1 MRWNSRLLVKFPVGT
16 GVKGW
21 LDRRMVSVL
30 DLGLSA
36 DGPGFKIAAATLLG
50 NSLRQT
56 VHTRRDSVHQAAK
69 IGSSPLKGYGG
80 NCRPGGK

>member
-1 MRWNSRLLVKFPVGT
+1 
-16 GVKGW
+16 
-21 LDRRMVSVL
+21 VL

-36 DGPGFKIAAATLLG
+36 EGPEFKIAATTLLG

-56 VHTRRDSVHQAAK
+56 VHTRRASVHQAAK
-69 IGSSPLKGYGG
+69 IGSSPLKGCGG